1 MWVNLKDIVCEYMGD
16 PSMYGP
22 FDFMTGDCRPLREAL
37 ADKHSWNKD
46 YDFVNGTFYV
56 KTDRAYRVI
65 DRTYDPC
72 RLHLQPV
79 DNIENVV
86 QRALEFRASPD
97 YVRCDPATILFL

>member
-1 MWVNLKDIVCEYMGD
+1 MTATAEPYVKRSLTNIVEQ
-16 PSMYGP
+16 
-22 FDFMTGDCRPLREAL
+22 R
-37 ADKHSWNKD
+37 

-56 KTDRAYRVI
+56 KIHRI